1 MAEMKI
7 GIIGFDTSHVPAFT
21 KLLND
26 AGDPFHVTGARV
38 VAGFPSFSPD
48 LPASSSRVE
57 GFKKQLSEEMGIK
70 LVSSVDELLKEVDAV
85 LLESVDGRRHL
96 KEATPVI
103 KAKKPLFIDKPLAA
117 SYSEAKKIID
127 LAAKNSTPVF
137 SSSSLRFD
145 HNIRAA
151 RQDAELGGIVGCDAF
166 SPASQDPTNPGL
178 FWYGVHGVEVLY
190 TFMGAGCRK
199 LFSKKTEGAD
209 FVTGEWEGDR
219 IGTLRG
225 TRKGMHSYGARVFGE
240 KKIVQVMY
248 STEIPLYAQLLRQVV
263 PFFRTGK
270 PPVPNEETLEIMQFM
285 QAAILSEKEGRE
297 VLLSEVK

>member
-145 HNIRAA
+145 HNISAA

>member
-70 LVSSVDELLKEVDAV
+70 LVSSIDELLKEVDAV

-145 HNIRAA
+145 HNISAA

-209 FVTGEWEGDR
+209 FVTGEWEGGR

>member
-1 MAEMKI
+1 MAELKI

-26 AGDPFHVTGARV
+26 AADPFHVTGARV

-145 HNIRAA
+145 HNISAA

>member
-70 LVSSVDELLKEVDAV
+70 LVSSIDELLKEVDAV

-145 HNIRAA
+145 HNISAA

-178 FWYGVHGVEVLY
+178 FWYGVHGVEILY

>member
-145 HNIRAA
+145 HNISAA

-263 PFFRTGK
+263 PFFGTGK

>member
-26 AGDPFHVTGARV
+26 AADPFHVTGARV

-145 HNIRAA
+145 HNISAA

-209 FVTGEWEGDR
+209 FVTGEWEGGR

>member
-145 HNIRAA
+145 HNISAA

-209 FVTGEWEGDR
+209 FVTGEWEGGR